1 MNDVKLNYNEE
12 LNEDIDPVK
21 ILADITQ
28 NGQLKIVEIL
38 ITQEFLSAV
47 KNENDDR
54 TSLNQNLWSIEH
66 LIETKINQLN
76 MSMPDSIT
84 INETDI
90 EMFKEISS

>member
-66 LIETKINQLN
+66 LIETKIKQLN